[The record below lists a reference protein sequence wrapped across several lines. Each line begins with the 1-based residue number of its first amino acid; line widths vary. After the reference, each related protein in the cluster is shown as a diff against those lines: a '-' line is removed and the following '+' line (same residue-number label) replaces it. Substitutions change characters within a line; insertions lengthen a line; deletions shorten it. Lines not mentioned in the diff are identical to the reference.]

1 VLRLNPVQGDDPRS
15 IGLLGSH
22 DVIATLD
29 VVAGWAVASK
39 VIGLLRA
46 ALAGRRDMLVGV
58 SELPN
63 RCGAGVR
70 QLGPTSKAVRAALAT
85 AWNAARLELL
95 GAPAPD
101 PRKG

>member
-1 VLRLNPVQGDDPRS
+1 VLRLNPVEGDDPRS
-15 IGLLGSH
+15 IGRLGSH

-29 VVAGWAVASK
+29 VVAGWAVASE

-46 ALAGRRDMLVGV
+46 AVAGRRDMLVGV
-58 SELPN
+58 SEPPN

-70 QLGPTSKAVRAALAT
+70 QLGPT
-85 AWNAARLELL
+85 AWNADRLELL

>member
-58 SELPN
+58 SELLN